1 MRGNRSGERL
11 PFEAAE
17 NHPRLIRPCTAR
29 SPSPKGERW
38 GSRGLRALG
47 GPRQWGWGNRTW
59 RALEAFAYF
68 ARTWEVLRRHEG
80 ATSSGLAPFG
90 QLSQRGGRPKR
101 PNPSLGREK
110 GMRAKFSFGKRQ
122 EDALQ
127 GFPLEKSKRLRRKA
141 FLLGKGKGLHP
152 PKPPLLG
159 MAPLAGGG

>member
-1 MRGNRSGERL
+1 MGRVSVAGATGRGELWRRS
-11 PFEAAE
+11 
-17 NHPRLIRPCTAR
+17 
-29 SPSPKGERW
+29 
-38 GSRGLRALG
+38 
-47 GPRQWGWGNRTW
+47 
-59 RALEAFAYF
+59 
-68 ARTWEVLRRHEG
+68 RTWEVLRRHEG

-90 QLSQRGGRPKR
+90 QLSQRGGGQSAPILPWEEKKECG
-101 PNPSLGREK
+101 PNV
-110 GMRAKFSFGKRQ
+110 SFGKRQ

>member
-47 GPRQWGWGNRTW
+47 GPHQWGWGQPDVESFGGVRVLCAYLGGFEAARGGNRIRP
-59 RALEAFAYF
+59 RAVWPAFP
-68 ARTWEVLRRHEG
+68 E
-80 ATSSGLAPFG
+80 
-90 QLSQRGGRPKR
+90 GGRPKR